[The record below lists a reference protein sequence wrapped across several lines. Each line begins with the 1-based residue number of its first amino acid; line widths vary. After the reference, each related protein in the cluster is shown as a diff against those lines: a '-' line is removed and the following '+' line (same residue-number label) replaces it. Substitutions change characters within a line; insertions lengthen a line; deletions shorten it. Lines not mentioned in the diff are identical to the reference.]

1 MRSCVRSIAS
11 VACASS
17 RPFQIVSQRTAP
29 ISRSIA
35 VAWAMPQARTIPA
48 IAQDT
53 AAPGGSARS
62 RDSRKVASVSAATGA
77 AKPKEK

>member
-35 VAWAMPQARTIPA
+35 VAWAMSQAKGESSASGSMPA
-48 IAQDT
+48 
-53 AAPGGSARS
+53 
-62 RDSRKVASVSAATGA
+62 
-77 AKPKEK
+77 